1 MANKCT
7 SIQKSLGWC
16 QGTPELPG
24 VKRRI
29 LDNLTHCPLCAI
41 HAVEFVSIEQY
52 HSRTILVHE
61 RVIDI
66 AVLVHHLLGDNL
78 VGLDISRLGFLRH
91 PNIDLIEPVFARSSH
106 NCFECCHLR
115 L

>member
-1 MANKCT
+1 
-7 SIQKSLGWC
+7 
-16 QGTPELPG
+16 
-24 VKRRI
+24 
-29 LDNLTHCPLCAI
+29 
-41 HAVEFVSIEQY
+41 Y

-66 AVLVHHLLGDNL
+66 AVLVHHLFGDNL
-78 VGLDISRLGFLRH
+78 VGLDISRLGVLRH
-91 PNIDLIEPVFARSSH
+91 PDIDLIEPVLARSSY